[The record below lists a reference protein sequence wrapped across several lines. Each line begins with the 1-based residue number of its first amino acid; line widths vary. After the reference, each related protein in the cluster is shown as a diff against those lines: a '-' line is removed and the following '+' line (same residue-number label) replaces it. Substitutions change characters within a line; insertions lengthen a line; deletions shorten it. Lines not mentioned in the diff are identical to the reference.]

1 MRGMPSQTSLRALI
15 VDDNPAHN
23 DLVSLWLGNIKAPAF
38 LPVTVDSC
46 SGAYK
51 ALAEQTFDLAILDRI
66 LGDGTGME
74 ILARIRENAATKD
87 LPVVFL
93 SGLDKE
99 REVILGLE
107 RGADEYL
114 AKPCTEQLFRARIL
128 ALLRRNRL
136 GGAALVSGPGFE
148 FDPADGR
155 LLVDGRSEHL
165 EPKEIEILLLLL
177 RRPNVIHSAD
187 ALHSAVWG
195 KTRTPR
201 NTLES
206 RLSSLRRKL
215 GARAACL
222 ETIRGSGYRILR

>member
-1 MRGMPSQTSLRALI
+1 MPAQARLRALV
-15 VDDNPAHN
+15 VDDNETHN
-23 DLVSLWLGNIKAPAF
+23 DLVALWLRNIQAPSF
-38 LPVTVDSC
+38 EPVLVDNC
-46 SGAYK
+46 AAAYR
-51 ALAEQTFDLAILDRI
+51 ALADQSFDVAILDRV

-74 ILARIRENAATKD
+74 ILQRIRGRGETKD

-114 AKPCTEQLFRARIL
+114 AKPCTEELFRARLL
-128 ALLRRNRL
+128 ALLRRNRR

-148 FDPADGR
+148 LDPADGR

-177 RRPNVIHSAD
+177 RRPNVIHSAET
-187 ALHSAVWG
+187 LHSAVWG
-195 KTRTPR
+195 KARTPR

-215 GARAACL
+215 GAQAGCI
-222 ETIRGSGYRILR
+222 ENVRGSGYRLLT